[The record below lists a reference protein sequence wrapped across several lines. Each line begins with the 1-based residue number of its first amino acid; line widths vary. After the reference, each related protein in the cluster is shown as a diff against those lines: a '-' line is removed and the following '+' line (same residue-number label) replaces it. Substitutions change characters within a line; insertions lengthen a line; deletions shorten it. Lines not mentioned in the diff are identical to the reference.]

1 MRQKNEAKPGG
12 APPQTGRKGLSAPAI
27 TAIVLGVA
35 AVAAISWAQWSGP
48 PPRVTSRP
56 AVLVKLS
63 PPPTAAPTKAAESPP
78 AEAPAPPAA
87 ASPPE
92 AVPGPGENST
102 SAPQAPEPP
111 AAAPAP
117 PSEAA
122 PPETTAGPVPAAPVP
137 AAPAPAAPVIPTA
150 PAAKPEPPAP
160 PPVNTASLPITVGGG
175 LRPAPDPALV
185 EKTRLGPLPR
195 VSPDGRKPWQAYA
208 RPFDPADRRP
218 RIAVVVSGLGL
229 SGAATEAAI
238 QRLPGPVTLSFAPY
252 SKGLPQWI
260 ALARAAGHEALL
272 DLPMEP
278 VNFPANDPGP
288 HTLLTS
294 LTVDQNRERLHWLLG
309 RVTGYVGVVNRMGSR
324 FTTSATHVRPV
335 LKELEKRGLLFVDS
349 RSSLRSI
356 AAQMAR
362 EVGLPRAVNNRF
374 IDSEASRDAIDARL
388 KELERIAKASGYAV
402 GIGAPFPVTID
413 RLVRWTQTLER
424 KKLALAPIS
433 ALVNTQDN

>member
-1 MRQKNEAKPGG
+1 MRLPQTSHAGG
-12 APPQTGRKGLSAPAI
+12 TAPPAGGKGLSA
-27 TAIVLGVA
+27 L
-35 AVAAISWAQWSGP
+35 AVTSIALLIFACTVGAWLYFSGP
-48 PPRVTSRP
+48 PVDPKKGP
-56 AVLVKLS
+56 AVVVELAPLPKPKPKPTAPPIQPPAATPAVPDTPAKV
-63 PPPTAAPTKAAESPP
+63 PDVPAQTAPPKGTAAKPAPTPPAVPAPDQPPTAAAPDAPQTP
-78 AEAPAPPAA
+78 APGTAQAPAVQPTPP
-87 ASPPE
+87 
-92 AVPGPGENST
+92 
-102 SAPQAPEPP
+102 
-111 AAAPAP
+111 
-117 PSEAA
+117 
-122 PPETTAGPVPAAPVP
+122 PVPAAPPAQTAKLP
-137 AAPAPAAPVIPTA
+137 AA
-150 PAAKPEPPAP
+150 
-160 PPVNTASLPITVGGG
+160 VGGG

-195 VSPDGRKPWQAYA
+195 VSPDGRKPWQTYA
-208 RPFDPADRRP
+208 RPFDPGDRRP
-218 RIAVVVSGLGL
+218 RVAIIVSGLGL

-238 QRLPGPVTLSFAPY
+238 QRLPGPVTLAFAPY
-252 SKGLPQWI
+252 AKGLPQWI
-260 ALARAAGHEALL
+260 ALARAAGHEVLL

-294 LTVDQNRERLHWLLG
+294 LTADQNRERLHWLLG

-374 IDSEASRDAIDARL
+374 IDGEASRDAIDSRL
-388 KELERIAKASGYAV
+388 NEIERIAKASGYAV

-413 RLVRWTQTLER
+413 RLVRWAKSLES
-424 KKLALAPIS
+424 KKLVLAPIS
-433 ALVNTQDN
+433 ALVNTQTN

>member
-1 MRQKNEAKPGG
+1 MRRPERTGGSGSG
-12 APPQTGRKGLSAPAI
+12 APRPARKGLGSLAI
-27 TAIVLGVA
+27 TSIVVAVVVAGV
-35 AVAAISWAQWSGP
+35 IGWAQWSGP
-48 PPRVTSRP
+48 PTSANKGP
-56 AVLVKLS
+56 AVQLALA
-63 PPPTAAPTKAAESPP
+63 PPPERTPRQEAQAAATSPEAP
-78 AEAPAPPAA
+78 APAPPAKPANTPEA
-87 ASPPE
+87 APPE
-92 AVPGPGENST
+92 APPETGMASSPAVEPPKPQEPE
-102 SAPQAPEPP
+102 APAAVPEPPAETAPPAP

-117 PSEAA
+117 QTPTSPVKSAA
-122 PPETTAGPVPAAPVP
+122 LPA
-137 AAPAPAAPVIPTA
+137 
-150 PAAKPEPPAP
+150 
-160 PPVNTASLPITVGGG
+160 TVGGG

-195 VSPDGRKPWQAYA
+195 VAPDGRKPWQAYA
-208 RPFDPADRRP
+208 RPFDSADRRP
-218 RIAVVVSGLGL
+218 RIAIIVSGLGL

-238 QRLPGPVTLSFAPY
+238 QRLPGPITLSFAPY

-260 ALARAAGHEALL
+260 ALARAAGHEVLL

-294 LTVDQNRERLHWLLG
+294 LTADQNRERLHWLLG

-324 FTTSATHVRPV
+324 FTTSATHIRPV
-335 LKELEKRGLLFVDS
+335 LKELEQRGLLFVDS

-374 IDSEASRDAIDARL
+374 IDGEASRDAIDSRL
-388 KELERIAKASGYAV
+388 REIERIAKASGYAV

-413 RLVRWTQTLER
+413 RLVRWARELNR
-424 KKLALAPIS
+424 KNLALAPVS
-433 ALVNTQDN
+433 ALVNSQEN

>member
-1 MRQKNEAKPGG
+1 M
-12 APPQTGRKGLSAPAI
+12 PPAAGKGLSGLAVTSIAL
-27 TAIVLGVA
+27 AVFACAVVA
-35 AVAAISWAQWSGP
+35 WLQFSGP
-48 PPRVTSRP
+48 PAGPKPGPAVVVQLNPPPKPKPPPPEQPAASTPAAPDAPAKVPDVPAPATPPEGTAERP
-56 AVLVKLS
+56 A
-63 PPPTAAPTKAAESPP
+63 P
-78 AEAPAPPAA
+78 APAPPTV
-87 ASPPE
+87 PPE
-92 AVPGPGENST
+92 LP
-102 SAPQAPEPP
+102 APAQPP
-111 AAAPAP
+111 AAAAPDTPPGPAP
-117 PSEAA
+117 GTAELPGDLPAPSSEPAA
-122 PPETTAGPVPAAPVP
+122 PPTQTAKIPAAV
-137 AAPAPAAPVIPTA
+137 
-150 PAAKPEPPAP
+150 
-160 PPVNTASLPITVGGG
+160 SGG

-195 VSPDGRKPWQAYA
+195 VSPDGRKPWQTYA
-208 RPFDPADRRP
+208 RPFDPGDRRP
-218 RIAVVVSGLGL
+218 RIAIIVSGLGL

-238 QRLPGPVTLSFAPY
+238 QRLPGAVTLAFAPY

-260 ALARAAGHEALL
+260 ALARAAGHEVLL

-294 LTVDQNRERLHWLLG
+294 LTADQNRERLHWLLG

-374 IDSEASRDAIDARL
+374 IDGEASRDAIDSRL
-388 KELERIAKASGYAV
+388 NEIERIAKASGYAV

-413 RLVRWTQTLER
+413 RLVRWAQTLER
-424 KKLALAPIS
+424 KKLVLAPIS
-433 ALVNTQDN
+433 ALVNTQTN

>member
-1 MRQKNEAKPGG
+1 M
-12 APPQTGRKGLSAPAI
+12 
-27 TAIVLGVA
+27 
-35 AVAAISWAQWSGP
+35 
-48 PPRVTSRP
+48 
-56 AVLVKLS
+56 
-63 PPPTAAPTKAAESPP
+63 
-78 AEAPAPPAA
+78 
-87 ASPPE
+87 
-92 AVPGPGENST
+92 
-102 SAPQAPEPP
+102 P
-111 AAAPAP
+111 AAAPPEP
-117 PSEAA
+117 PEAA
-122 PPETTAGPVPAAPVP
+122 PPETTAGPAP
-137 AAPAPAAPVIPTA
+137 AAPAIPAAPA
-150 PAAKPEPPAP
+150 RKPEPPAP

-218 RIAVVVSGLGL
+218 RIAIVVSGLGL

-413 RLVRWTQTLER
+413 RLVRWTQTLDR

>member
-1 MRQKNEAKPGG
+1 MALAPLPKP
-12 APPQTGRKGLSAPAI
+12 APPPAAKSAPA
-27 TAIVLGVA
+27 
-35 AVAAISWAQWSGP
+35 
-48 PPRVTSRP
+48 P
-56 AVLVKLS
+56 ATT
-63 PPPTAAPTKAAESPP
+63 PETK
-78 AEAPAPPAA
+78 PPAA
-87 ASPPE
+87 PPE
-92 AVPGPGENST
+92 TGTAAKPVPEP
-102 SAPQAPEPP
+102 PKPP
-111 AAAPAP
+111 AAAPPKSPAP
-117 PSEAA
+117 ALSASAA
-122 PPETTAGPVPAAPVP
+122 NVPP
-137 AAPAPAAPVIPTA
+137 APAPQA
-150 PAAKPEPPAP
+150 PARSPIRSTGLPA
-160 PPVNTASLPITVGGG
+160 TVGGG

-208 RPFDPADRRP
+208 RPFDTTDRRP
-218 RIAVVVSGLGL
+218 RIAIIVSGLGL

-238 QRLPGPVTLSFAPY
+238 QRLPGAITLSFAPY

-260 ALARAAGHEALL
+260 ALARAAGHEVLM

-278 VNFPANDPGP
+278 VNFPADDPGP

-294 LTVDQNRERLHWLLG
+294 LTADQNRERLHWLLG

-374 IDSEASRDAIDARL
+374 IDGEASRDAIDARL
-388 KELERIAKASGYAV
+388 KEIERIAKASGYAV

-413 RLVRWTQTLER
+413 RLVRWGRTLDH
-424 KKLALAPIS
+424 KHLALAPIS
-433 ALVNTQDN
+433 AMVNTQDN

>member
-1 MRQKNEAKPGG
+1 MRL
-12 APPQTGRKGLSAPAI
+12 PQTSPAGGRPPPAGSNGLSA
-27 TAIVLGVA
+27 L
-35 AVAAISWAQWSGP
+35 AVTSIALVIFVCAVGAWLQFSGP
-48 PPRVTSRP
+48 PAAPKAGP
-56 AVLVKLS
+56 AVVVQLS
-63 PPPTAAPTKAAESPP
+63 PPPKPEPAPVEP
-78 AEAPAPPAA
+78 PPAA
-87 ASPPE
+87 EPAAPETPAEVPDVPAKTPSPGDTASNPVPQSPE
-92 AVPGPGENST
+92 SPSPDQP
-102 SAPQAPEPP
+102 SAAPDTPTEPAPDSAQAPGLRT
-111 AAAPAP
+111 AP
-117 PSEAA
+117 P
-122 PPETTAGPVPAAPVP
+122 PVPAAPPTQTATIP
-137 AAPAPAAPVIPTA
+137 AAVT
-150 PAAKPEPPAP
+150 
-160 PPVNTASLPITVGGG
+160 GG

-195 VSPDGRKPWQAYA
+195 VSPDGRKPWQTYA
-208 RPFDPADRRP
+208 RPFDPGDRRP
-218 RIAVVVSGLGL
+218 RVAIIVSGLGL

-238 QRLPGPVTLSFAPY
+238 QRLPGPVTLAFAPY

-260 ALARAAGHEALL
+260 ALARAAGHEVLL

-294 LTVDQNRERLHWLLG
+294 LTADQNRERLHWLLG

-374 IDSEASRDAIDARL
+374 IDGEASRDAIDSRL
-388 KELERIAKASGYAV
+388 HEIERIAKASGYAV

-413 RLVRWTQTLER
+413 RLVRWAKTLES
-424 KKLALAPIS
+424 KKLVLAPIS
-433 ALVNTQDN
+433 ALVNTQTN